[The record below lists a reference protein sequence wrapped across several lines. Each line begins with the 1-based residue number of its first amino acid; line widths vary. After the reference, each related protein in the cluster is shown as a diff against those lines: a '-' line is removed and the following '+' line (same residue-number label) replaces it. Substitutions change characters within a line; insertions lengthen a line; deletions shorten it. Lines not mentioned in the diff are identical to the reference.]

1 MQYNNQTNQKGEDVS
16 TSVQGE
22 KRLPLN
28 QGGNTHRDTRKD
40 HTCITK
46 NRQVSRQT
54 DRQTDRQAGKGTD
67 RQADRQIDGHH
78 TDT

>member
-1 MQYNNQTNQKGEDVS
+1 MQYNNQTNQKGGDVS

-54 DRQTDRQAGKGTD
+54 DRQASKGTD
-67 RQADRQIDGHH
+67 RQADGQIDRHH